1 MRKLGPALAGAIT
14 FGMLAFGLLALG
26 ATASLAQDWPQKQT
40 IHMLV
45 PYPAGG
51 GTDVVAR
58 IVAKFLQERL
68 HQTIIVENR
77 GGANGAIGLQ
87 ALKQSP
93 PDGYTIAMTSD
104 TPLTVN
110 PWMYKNLPY
119 DPLRDFTP
127 ITTVIRL
134 PSMLAVHPSLPV
146 KNVAELIALAKAKP
160 GTLTYASAGVG
171 NFSHLEA
178 ELFALQAG
186 IKLVHVPYKGTG
198 PSSIGMMGGEV
209 SMGFNN
215 VSTLL
220 PHVKAG
226 KLVALA
232 VLEPKRMPELPDV
245 PTIAETIPGFE
256 MAPWLGI
263 IVPLGTPKPIV
274 DKLTQ
279 ETLAVM
285 ADPDAIKQFTD
296 QQLVVMTLPGDKF
309 MALIKKD
316 HAKWQKVIASA
327 GIKPE

>member
-1 MRKLGPALAGAIT
+1 MRKSGAVLAVAL
-14 FGMLAFGLLALG
+14 GLLALTS
-26 ATASLAQDWPQKQT
+26 APSFAQDWPQKQT
-40 IHMLV
+40 IRLLV

-93 PDGYTIAMTSD
+93 PDGYTIEMTSD

-119 DPLRDFTP
+119 DPLHDFIP
-127 ITTVIRL
+127 VTTVIRL
-134 PSMLAVHPSLPV
+134 PSMLAVHPSLAV
-146 KNVAELIALAKAKP
+146 KNVAELIKLAKEKP
-160 GTLTYASAGVG
+160 GSLTFASAGVG

-198 PSSIGMMGGEV
+198 PSSLGMIGGEV
-209 SMGFNN
+209 NMGFNN

-220 PHVKAG
+220 PYVKSG

-232 VLEPKRMPELPDV
+232 VLEPKRLPELPDV
-245 PTIAETIPGFE
+245 PAIAETIPGFE

-263 IVPLGTPKPIV
+263 IVPLGTPKAIV
-274 DKLTQ
+274 DRLTK

-285 ADPDAIKQFTD
+285 ADPAAVKQFTD
-296 QQLVVMTLPGDKF
+296 QQLVVMTLEGDKF
-309 MALIKKD
+309 AALIKKD
-316 HAKWQKVIASA
+316 HDKWEKVIKAA
-327 GIKPE
+327 GIKAE

>member
-1 MRKLGPALAGAIT
+1 MRKTILALAA
-14 FGMLAFGLLALG
+14 GLLALMP
-26 ATASLAQDWPQKQT
+26 ASSFAQDWPSKQT

-87 ALKQSP
+87 ALKQAP
-93 PDGYTIAMTSD
+93 PDGYTIEMTSD

-119 DPLRDFTP
+119 DPLHDFIP
-127 ITTVIRL
+127 VTTVIRL
-134 PSMLAVHPSLPV
+134 PSMLAVHPSLAV
-146 KNVAELIALAKAKP
+146 KNVAELIKLAKEKP
-160 GTLTYASAGVG
+160 GTLTFASAGVG

-198 PSSIGMMGGEV
+198 PSSLGMIGGEV
-209 SMGFNN
+209 NMGFNN
-215 VSTLL
+215 VSTLW
-220 PHVKAG
+220 PYVKSG

-232 VLEPKRMPELPDV
+232 VLEPKRIPELPDV
-245 PTIAETIPGFE
+245 PAIAETIPGFE

-263 IVPLGTPKPIV
+263 ILPRGTPQPIV
-274 DKLTQ
+274 DRLTK

-285 ADPDAIKQFTD
+285 ADPAAVKQFTD
-296 QQLVVMTLPGDKF
+296 QQLSVMTLPGEKF
-309 MALIKKD
+309 AALIKKD
-316 HAKWQKVIASA
+316 HDKWEKVIKAA

>member
-1 MRKLGPALAGAIT
+1 MRKISLALVA
-14 FGMLAFGLLALG
+14 GLLAL
-26 ATASLAQDWPQKQT
+26 APASSFAQDWPAKQT

-87 ALKQSP
+87 ALKQAP
-93 PDGYTIAMTSD
+93 PDGYTIEMTSD

-119 DPLRDFTP
+119 DPLHDFIP
-127 ITTVIRL
+127 VTTVIRL
-134 PSMLAVHPSLPV
+134 PSMLAVHPSLAV
-146 KNVAELIALAKAKP
+146 KNVAELIKLAKEKP
-160 GTLTYASAGVG
+160 STLTFASAGVG

-198 PSSIGMMGGEV
+198 PSSLGMIGGEV
-209 SMGFNN
+209 NMGFNN

-220 PHVKAG
+220 PYVKSG

-232 VLEPKRMPELPDV
+232 VLEPKRIPELPDV
-245 PTIAETIPGFE
+245 PAIAETIPGFE

-274 DKLTQ
+274 DRLTK

-285 ADPDAIKQFTD
+285 ADPAAVKQFTD
-296 QQLVVMTLPGDKF
+296 QQLSVMTLPGEKF
-309 MALIKKD
+309 AALIKKD
-316 HAKWQKVIASA
+316 HDKWQKLIQAA

>member
-1 MRKLGPALAGAIT
+1 MRKISIALAA
-14 FGMLAFGLLALG
+14 GLLAFVP
-26 ATASLAQDWPQKQT
+26 ASSFAQDWPAKQT

-87 ALKQSP
+87 ALKQAP
-93 PDGYTIAMTSD
+93 PDGYTIEMTSD

-119 DPLRDFTP
+119 DPLHDFIP
-127 ITTVIRL
+127 VTTVIRL
-134 PSMLAVHPSLPV
+134 PSMLAVHPSLAV
-146 KNVAELIALAKAKP
+146 KNVAELIKLAKEKP
-160 GTLTYASAGVG
+160 GSLTFASAGVG

-198 PSSIGMMGGEV
+198 PSSLGMIGGEV
-209 SMGFNN
+209 QMGFNN
-215 VSTLL
+215 VSTLW
-220 PHVKAG
+220 PYVKSG

-232 VLEPKRMPELPDV
+232 VLEPKRIPELPDV
-245 PTIAETIPGFE
+245 PAIAETIPGFE

-263 IVPLGTPKPIV
+263 IVPLGTPKPVV

-285 ADPDAIKQFTD
+285 ADPAAVKQFTD
-296 QQLVVMTLPGDKF
+296 QQLSVMTLPGEQF
-309 MALIKKD
+309 AALIKKD
-316 HAKWQKVIASA
+316 HDKWEKVIKAA

>member
-1 MRKLGPALAGAIT
+1 
-14 FGMLAFGLLALG
+14 
-26 ATASLAQDWPQKQT
+26 
-40 IHMLV
+40 
-45 PYPAGG
+45 
-51 GTDVVAR
+51 
-58 IVAKFLQERL
+58 
-68 HQTIIVENR
+68 
-77 GGANGAIGLQ
+77 
-87 ALKQSP
+87 
-93 PDGYTIAMTSD
+93 
-104 TPLTVN
+104 
-110 PWMYKNLPY
+110 
-119 DPLRDFTP
+119 
-127 ITTVIRL
+127 
-134 PSMLAVHPSLPV
+134 
-146 KNVAELIALAKAKP
+146 LIALAKAKP

-209 SMGFNN
+209 NMGFNN

-232 VLEPKRMPELPDV
+232 VLEPKRMAELPDV
-245 PTIAETIPGFE
+245 PAIAETIPGFE

-285 ADPDAIKQFTD
+285 ADTAAVKQFTD

-316 HAKWQKVIASA
+316 HAKWEKVIASA

>member
-1 MRKLGPALAGAIT
+1 MRKSGAVLAVAL
-14 FGMLAFGLLALG
+14 GLLAL
-26 ATASLAQDWPQKQT
+26 ASAPSFAQDWPQKQT
-40 IHMLV
+40 IRLLV

-93 PDGYTIAMTSD
+93 PDGYTIEMTSD

-119 DPLRDFTP
+119 DPLHDFIP
-127 ITTVIRL
+127 VTTVIRL
-134 PSMLAVHPSLPV
+134 PSMLAVHPSLAV
-146 KNVAELIALAKAKP
+146 KNVAELIKLAKEKP
-160 GTLTYASAGVG
+160 GSLTFASAGVG

-198 PSSIGMMGGEV
+198 PSSLGMIGGEV
-209 SMGFNN
+209 NMGFNN

-220 PHVKAG
+220 PYVKSG

-232 VLEPKRMPELPDV
+232 VLEPKRLPELPDV
-245 PTIAETIPGFE
+245 PAIAETIPGFE

-263 IVPLGTPKPIV
+263 IVPLGTPKAIV
-274 DKLTQ
+274 DRLTK

-285 ADPDAIKQFTD
+285 ADPAAVKQFTD
-296 QQLVVMTLPGDKF
+296 QQLVVMTLEGDKF
-309 MALIKKD
+309 AALIKKD
-316 HAKWQKVIASA
+316 HDKWEKVIKAA
-327 GIKPE
+327 GIKAE

>member
-1 MRKLGPALAGAIT
+1 MRKSGAVLAVAL
-14 FGMLAFGLLALG
+14 GLLAL
-26 ATASLAQDWPQKQT
+26 ASAPSFAQDWPQKQT
-40 IHMLV
+40 IRLLV

-93 PDGYTIAMTSD
+93 PDGYTIEMTSD

-119 DPLRDFTP
+119 DPLHDFIP
-127 ITTVIRL
+127 VTTVIRL
-134 PSMLAVHPSLPV
+134 PSMLAVHPSLAV
-146 KNVAELIALAKAKP
+146 KNVAELIKLAKEKP
-160 GTLTYASAGVG
+160 GSLNFASAGVG

-198 PSSIGMMGGEV
+198 PSSLGMIGGEV
-209 SMGFNN
+209 NMGFNN

-220 PHVKAG
+220 PYVKSG

-232 VLEPKRMPELPDV
+232 VLEPKRLPELPDV
-245 PTIAETIPGFE
+245 PAIAETIPGFE

-263 IVPLGTPKPIV
+263 IVPLGTPKPVV
-274 DKLTQ
+274 DRLTK

-285 ADPDAIKQFTD
+285 ADPAAVKQFTD
-296 QQLVVMTLPGDKF
+296 QQLVVMTLEGDKF
-309 MALIKKD
+309 AALIKKD
-316 HAKWQKVIASA
+316 HDKWEKVIKAA
-327 GIKPE
+327 GIKAE

>member
-1 MRKLGPALAGAIT
+1 MKKLPAAAALA
-14 FGMLAFGLLALG
+14 MGLLAL
-26 ATASLAQDWPQKQT
+26 TPASSFAQDWPAKQT

-93 PDGYTIAMTSD
+93 PDGYTIEMTSD

-119 DPLRDFTP
+119 DPLHDFIP
-127 ITTVIRL
+127 VTTVIRL
-134 PSMLAVHPSLPV
+134 PSMLAVHPSLQV
-146 KNVAELIALAKAKP
+146 KNVAELIKLAKEKP
-160 GTLTYASAGVG
+160 GSLTFASAGVG

-178 ELFALQAG
+178 ELFAQQAG

-198 PSSIGMMGGEV
+198 PSSVGMMAGEV
-209 SMGFNN
+209 NMGFNN
-215 VSTLL
+215 VSTLW
-220 PHVKAG
+220 PYVKSG

-232 VLEPKRMPELPDV
+232 VLEPKRIPELPDV
-245 PTIAETIPGFE
+245 PAIAETIPGFE

-263 IVPLGTPKPIV
+263 ILPRGTPQPIV
-274 DKLTQ
+274 DRLTK

-285 ADPDAIKQFTD
+285 ADPAAIKQFTD
-296 QQLVVMTLPGDKF
+296 QQLSVMTLPGEKF
-309 MALIKKD
+309 AALIKKD
-316 HAKWQKVIASA
+316 HDKWEKVIKAA

>member
-1 MRKLGPALAGAIT
+1 MRKSGTVLAVAL
-14 FGMLAFGLLALG
+14 GLLAL
-26 ATASLAQDWPQKQT
+26 ASAPSFAQDWPQKQT
-40 IHMLV
+40 IRLLV

-93 PDGYTIAMTSD
+93 PDGYTIEMTSD

-119 DPLRDFTP
+119 DPLHDFIP
-127 ITTVIRL
+127 VTTVIRL
-134 PSMLAVHPSLPV
+134 PSMLAVHPSLAV
-146 KNVAELIALAKAKP
+146 KNVAELIKLAKEKP
-160 GTLTYASAGVG
+160 GSLNFASAGVG

-198 PSSIGMMGGEV
+198 PSSLGMIGGEV
-209 SMGFNN
+209 NMGFNN

-220 PHVKAG
+220 PYVKSG

-232 VLEPKRMPELPDV
+232 VLEPKRLPELPDV
-245 PTIAETIPGFE
+245 PAIAETIPGFE

-263 IVPLGTPKPIV
+263 IVPLGTPKPVV
-274 DKLTQ
+274 DRLTK

-285 ADPDAIKQFTD
+285 ADPAAVKQFTD
-296 QQLVVMTLPGDKF
+296 QQLVVMTLEGDKF
-309 MALIKKD
+309 AALIKKD
-316 HAKWQKVIASA
+316 HDKWEKVIKAA
-327 GIKPE
+327 GIKAE

>member
-1 MRKLGPALAGAIT
+1 LRKSGSALAGA
-14 FGMLAFGLLALG
+14 LVFGLLAFS
-26 ATASLAQDWPQKQT
+26 ATASFAQDWPAKQT

-93 PDGYTIAMTSD
+93 PDGYTMEMTSD

-119 DPLRDFTP
+119 DPLHDFIP
-127 ITTVIRL
+127 VTTVIRL

-146 KNVAELIALAKAKP
+146 KNVAELIKLAKEKP
-160 GTLTYASAGVG
+160 GTLTFASAGVG

-198 PSSIGMMGGEV
+198 PSSLGMIGGEV
-209 SMGFNN
+209 NMGFNN

-220 PHVKAG
+220 PYVKSG

-232 VLEPKRMPELPDV
+232 VLEPKRIPELPDV
-245 PTIAETIPGFE
+245 PAIAETIPGFE

-263 IVPLGTPKPIV
+263 ILPLGTPKPIV
-274 DKLTQ
+274 DRLTK

-285 ADPDAIKQFTD
+285 ADPAAVKQFTD
-296 QQLVVMTLPGDKF
+296 QQLSVMTLPGDKF
-309 MALIKKD
+309 AALIKKD
-316 HAKWQKVIASA
+316 HDKWEKVIKAA